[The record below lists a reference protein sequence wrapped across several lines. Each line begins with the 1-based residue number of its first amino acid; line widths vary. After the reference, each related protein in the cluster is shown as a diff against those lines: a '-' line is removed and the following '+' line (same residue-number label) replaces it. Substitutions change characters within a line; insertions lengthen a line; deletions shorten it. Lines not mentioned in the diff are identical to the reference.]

1 MNYDNK
7 DWKHW
12 KKNLKILIMGCE
24 DFLKNSK
31 KCVPNLNNLKV
42 GKILEW
48 KNNTTRPTK
57 LWIVWCS
64 FNNVFVGCIS

>member
-42 GKILEW
+42 GKILE
-48 KNNTTRPTK
+48 
-57 LWIVWCS
+57 
-64 FNNVFVGCIS
+64 